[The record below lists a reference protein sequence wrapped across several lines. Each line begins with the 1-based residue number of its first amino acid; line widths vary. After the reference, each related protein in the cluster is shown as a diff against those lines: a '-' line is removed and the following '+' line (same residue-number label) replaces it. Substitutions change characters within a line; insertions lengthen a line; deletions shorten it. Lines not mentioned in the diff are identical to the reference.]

1 MKRIKK
7 IGFTNFII
15 LISSLILVIVLI
27 AFFFSRN
34 AASAQRITH
43 TWEVKTTIRRIS
55 SSISEMESRKLAYI
69 YTNQIKYKH
78 AFQSSQEEYDSLM
91 SELENLLRDNQS
103 QIERLREVE
112 KNVQENFSGFKDSL
126 SNNNSLLEM
135 RNEGNDEI
143 DFAEK
148 IRARLDAMSE
158 HENKLLEER
167 NANYESWK
175 IIILIALGVA
185 TLIVILSLY
194 NLINKIKPI
203 VEELLE
209 TKENLEV
216 TNANLKNTLHELNL
230 SNIEKENEIKAR
242 EKAMEETEKLN
253 ESLNVKNQQLDHFA
267 YVASH
272 DLQEPL
278 RTVSN
283 YLEIFQED
291 FPERLDGEASM
302 YFEFINGAVDRMRN
316 LISGLLSYSRLGT
329 SGELEEIDLNKTL
342 NRIKEDLS
350 AVIEEREI
358 NIRYNNL
365 PKIKGYRIEIKQL
378 FQNLIAN
385 AIKFT
390 KADITPHI
398 EITYDETNNYY
409 NFHIKDN
416 GIGIPDKD
424 FSKIFDMFSRLHG
437 GKEYEGQGIGLAFC
451 KKIVELHH
459 GNIWVTS
466 DFGKGSTIHFTIKK

>member
-302 YFEFINGAVDRMRN
+302 YFEFINGAVDRM
-316 LISGLLSYSRLGT
+316 
-329 SGELEEIDLNKTL
+329 
-342 NRIKEDLS
+342 
-350 AVIEEREI
+350 
-358 NIRYNNL
+358 
-365 PKIKGYRIEIKQL
+365 
-378 FQNLIAN
+378 
-385 AIKFT
+385 
-390 KADITPHI
+390 
-398 EITYDETNNYY
+398 
-409 NFHIKDN
+409 
-416 GIGIPDKD
+416 
-424 FSKIFDMFSRLHG
+424 
-437 GKEYEGQGIGLAFC
+437 
-451 KKIVELHH
+451 
-459 GNIWVTS
+459 
-466 DFGKGSTIHFTIKK
+466 